1 MKTVRGSHAGPVVLV
16 VDDSE
21 LLRSSVVGLLEIRF
35 PHARIHTAEDGKA
48 ALESAHALRPDVVLM
63 DINLPG
69 IDGIEATRR
78 IRAEFPSADVVML
91 TTHDTP
97 QHRLAAARA
106 GAAAFIP
113 KQKMDAR
120 LAPVLQKLLRAR
132 DSR

>member
-1 MKTVRGSHAGPVVLV
+1 MKTVRSGHAGPVVLV
-16 VDDSE
+16 VEDSE
-21 LLRSSVVGLLEIRF
+21 VLRSSLVDWMQMRF
-35 PHARIHTAEDGKA
+35 PQACIHAAEDGEA
-48 ALESAHALRPDVVLM
+48 ALESARALRPDVVLM

-69 IDGIEATRR
+69 IDGIEATRC
-78 IRAEFPSADVVML
+78 IKAELPSADVVML

-120 LAPVLQKLLRAR
+120 LAPVMERLLRAR
-132 DSR
+132 DSK

>member
-1 MKTVRGSHAGPVVLV
+1 MKNLRGGHTVPVVLV
-16 VDDSE
+16 VEDSE
-21 LLRSSVVGLLEIRF
+21 MLRSSLVNWLQMRF
-35 PHARIHTAEDGKA
+35 PQACIHAAEDAEA
-48 ALESAHALRPDVVLM
+48 AQELVRALGPDIVLM

-69 IDGIEATRR
+69 IDGIEATRW
-78 IRAEFPSADVVML
+78 IKAQFPRADVVML

-120 LAPVLQKLLRAR
+120 LAPVLERLFRTR
-132 DSR
+132 DSK